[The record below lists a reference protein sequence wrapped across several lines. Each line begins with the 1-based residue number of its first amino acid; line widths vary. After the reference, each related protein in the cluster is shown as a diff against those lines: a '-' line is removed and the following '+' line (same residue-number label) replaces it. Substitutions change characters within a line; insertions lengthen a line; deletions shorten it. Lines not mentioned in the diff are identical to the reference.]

1 MRRAL
6 SRRVVGILAGASL
19 AVVGST
25 ALWLTPAQTCEK
37 ETRPTTRLVR
47 FPVDAM
53 AVSVPTSSRKV
64 TEVVGRVVDAQGRA
78 VGGVLVVPRPTAGSA
93 GDPLGGGVLTDRH
106 GYFRFNGLAPGQYWF
121 IAIHGAYPFGST
133 PAMPVT
139 DHLEVAITLDES
151 RAAT

>member
-1 MRRAL
+1 
-6 SRRVVGILAGASL
+6 VVAGASIAL
-19 AVVGST
+19 LGST
-25 ALWLTPAQTCEK
+25 TVWLSPAQTCER
-37 ETRPTTRLVR
+37 EPRPAARLVR
-47 FPVDAM
+47 FPIDMM
-53 AVSVPTSSRKV
+53 AGPQPAEMRRV
-64 TEVVGRVVDAQGRA
+64 TEVVGRVVDASGRA
-78 VGGVLVVPRPTAGSA
+78 VSGVLGVPRPTAGSA
-93 GDPLGGGVLTDRH
+93 GDPLGGGVLTDRR